1 MVARNTRQPVY
12 FGQAMTRIVDR
23 LGACTF
29 LEAGVNGPIVAM
41 ARSALPQAP
50 AQGNHTFLGIN
61 GRDLVRSLAD
71 ATVTL
76 WKTGQTNV
84 QYWLFHQC
92 QRTSYRPVALPP
104 YHFEKHRHWLD
115 YHGLSGDRDKK
126 IGENG
131 PEHPA
136 VCPHCQRDTADRPF
150 IKQDKSHTQKAGESV
165 FTIDMHSRRYQD
177 LVKGHVVVGTA
188 ICPASVYLE
197 LAAHSVALLLNNK
210 ITSSIVVDD
219 IHFKAPL
226 SLDTQRSVKL
236 TLTNKQQYR
245 WGFEFTSTRNERS
258 ILHAIGSISLRD
270 KSSGKAEE
278 EQEKKDKR
286 TRMINLLDNDPDTD
300 ALRGAMVYRVFGN
313 MVKHAAAYRGLR
325 HLVGKGTEG
334 AADISIPVNELNTV
348 ARTPNDNVV
357 DALVMNNFLEVP
369 GAYINCLNVFGDE
382 DDSKAYICT
391 SLGSVGPLNQLPD
404 CIFYRVYAQIVR
416 QSSNEA
422 ILDVLA
428 FDAQTMELVLSA
440 KDIKFSGI
448 STSTLTKLL
457 AGADPSSTVNG
468 HIGPSQVAETPGS
481 GQPTESNPVTSSKMS
496 NGIKT
501 GSPDVLKIVQG
512 TLSRTLDVP
521 VAEVTKGASLEELGV
536 DSLISSEIL
545 ASIHYALQIDIS
557 VDDFAAATDVASLCE
572 LIFARVGS
580 DATNKGGLADEV
592 LLGPEHVSEI
602 AKNEN
607 FDWQKTAI
615 EILGQ
620 SLDVPVT
627 RIQMDSQLE
636 ELGADSLIAAEIA
649 SNINDALNLTISST
663 DFASLTDVRSLCD
676 LIAHVSGRM
685 PTQAAVSSPS
695 GNTNSAMSDGVT
707 PNGHPTTQDE
717 DINQT
722 PTNDN
727 AELIHAVFQKV
738 RRGFDSHAKEVK
750 LAGFWDNAYPRQLSV
765 VAAYILEAFEKLEC
779 PFKTFSQGETLPPLH
794 GTLPK
799 YQREVSRLWEILE
812 EAGLVERHGD
822 TFVRGPVPH
831 VKDKSAKELSNDL
844 LTNYP
849 QYTSTHDLLDLLG
862 PQLAECLT
870 GKANAASIL
879 CDSDKGRKLLESFYA
894 NDPGLLAAN
903 RVLSDLFSTIMKA
916 RTSEEPF
923 RVLEVGAGFGSSTR
937 HLLPQLQA
945 SGLPFTYTLSDSF
958 EALLERSKATLQDIE
973 GLEFRQYDIEEEP
986 PVDLLGRYDIV
997 LSNSY
1002 LHTTRNLQNSL
1013 ANVRKLVRP
1022 NDGCVA
1028 LVEPTQKV
1036 AWYDLVWGLLDGWW
1050 LFSDNRTHALQSPW
1064 AWRSA
1069 LQNAGF
1075 THVDW
1080 SESSSRESR
1089 TVRVICGMT
1098 AEPERRCPAEATSM
1112 LLHRGTSAS
1121 GKRNLFLAPDGFGSG
1136 AVFGGLGPLLGSV
1149 RDVSVYAL
1157 NSPFMHSKPDPE
1169 EPLTIEELA
1178 AIYVGEIKRRQPE
1191 GPYLLG
1197 GYSVGG
1203 VLAFE
1208 MARQL
1213 LEDGNHVEK
1222 LFLIDTACPTFVRY
1236 FPDALVKFLDS
1247 IEQVRVGNGSEFRP
1261 NRRGRLVAN
1270 DHFFLARQQM
1280 RAYQVRRL
1288 PGRKMP
1294 QVVLISAKEGADKQ
1308 EGVPRP
1314 AFLPED
1320 EKAVNWFLND
1330 RTDDG
1335 CFGWN
1340 EVLDDIKVVR
1350 ADGNHFSMMLPSMVS
1365 STRAFPL

>member
-1 MVARNTRQPVY
+1 M
-12 FGQAMTRIVDR
+12 
-23 LGACTF
+23 
-29 LEAGVNGPIVAM
+29 
-41 ARSALPQAP
+41 
-50 AQGNHTFLGIN
+50 
-61 GRDLVRSLAD
+61 RSLAD

-126 IGENG
+126 NGENG
-131 PEHPA
+131 PENPA

-177 LVKGHVVVGTA
+177 LVNGHVVVGTA

-197 LAAHSVALLLNNK
+197 LAAHAVALLLNNN

-236 TLTNKQQYR
+236 TLTNKQQYT
-245 WGFEFTSTRNERS
+245 WGFEFTSTKNERS

-270 KSSGKAEE
+270 NSSGKAEE
-278 EQEKKDKR
+278 EQEMKDKW

-300 ALRGAMVYRVFGN
+300 ALRGAMVYKVFGN

-357 DALVMNNFLEVP
+357 DTLVMNNFLEVP
-369 GAYINCLNVFGDE
+369 GAYINCLHVFGDE

-391 SLGSVGPLNQLPD
+391 SLGTVGPLNKLPD
-404 CIFYRVYAQIVR
+404 GRNYRTYAQIVR
-416 QSSNEA
+416 QSPNEA

-428 FDAQTMELVLSA
+428 FDAQTMELVLFA

-457 AGADPSSTVNG
+457 AGADPNSTING
-468 HIGPSQVAETPGS
+468 RTGPSQVAETPGS
-481 GQPTESNPVTSSKMS
+481 GDPTESNPVTDSRMA

-536 DSLISSEIL
+536 DSLFSSEIL
-545 ASIHYALQIDIS
+545 ASIHDALQIDIS

-572 LIFARVGS
+572 LITARVGS
-580 DATNKGGLADEV
+580 DATNTGDQDDEV
-592 LLGPEHVSEI
+592 LLGPEHVSET
-602 AKNEN
+602 AKDEIL
-607 FDWQKTAI
+607 DWQKTAI
-615 EILGQ
+615 EILGR
-620 SLDVPVT
+620 SLDVPVAD
-627 RIQMDSQLE
+627 IQMGSQLE

-649 SNINDALNLTISST
+649 SNINEALDLTISST
-663 DFASLTDVRSLCD
+663 DFASLTNVRSLCD
-676 LIAHVSGRM
+676 LITHVSGRV
-685 PTQAAVSSPS
+685 PTQATAASPS
-695 GNTNSAMSDGVT
+695 GNTTSEMSNGVAS
-707 PNGHPTTQDE
+707 NGHPTTQYE
-717 DINQT
+717 DNSQIYAK
-722 PTNDN
+722 DN
-727 AELIHAVFQKV
+727 AELIHEVFQKF

-750 LAGFWDNAYPRQLSV
+750 LASFWDNVYPRQLSV
-765 VAAYILEAFEKLEC
+765 VTAYILEAFERLGC
-779 PFKTFSQGETLPPLH
+779 PLKIFSQGETLPPLH
-794 GTLPK
+794 STLHK

-812 EAGLVERHGD
+812 EAGLVEKHGG
-822 TFVRGPVPH
+822 TFIRGPMPH
-831 VKDKSAKELSNDL
+831 VQDKSAKELSTEL
-844 LTNYP
+844 ISNYP
-849 QYTSTHDLLDLLG
+849 QYTSTHDMLDLIG

-870 GKANAASIL
+870 GNAEATSIL
-879 CDSDKGRKLLESFYA
+879 CDSEKGRKLLEGFYA

-903 RVLSDLFSTIMKA
+903 RVFSDFFSTTMKA
-916 RTSEEPF
+916 RTSGEPF
-923 RVLEVGAGFGSSTR
+923 RVLEVGTGLGSAAR

-945 SGLPFTYTLSDSF
+945 SGLRFTYTLSDSSV
-958 EALLERSKATLQDIE
+958 ALLERFKETLHDIE
-973 GLEFRQYDIEEEP
+973 GLEFRQYDIEEDP
-986 PVDLLGRYDIV
+986 PVDLLGRYHVVI
-997 LSNSY
+997 SNSY
-1002 LHTTRNLQNSL
+1002 VHATRNLQNSL
-1013 ANVRKLVRP
+1013 VNMRNLVQP

-1028 LVEPTQKV
+1028 LIESTQKL

-1050 LFSDNRTHALQSPW
+1050 QFDDDRTHALQSPW

-1075 THVDW
+1075 AHVDW

-1112 LLHRGTSAS
+1112 LLHRGIFGS

-1157 NSPFMHSKPDPE
+1157 NSPFMHSKPDPK

-1178 AIYVGEIKRRQPE
+1178 AIYVGEIGRRQPE

-1208 MARQL
+1208 AARQL

-1280 RAYQVRRL
+1280 RAYQMRRL

-1314 AFLPED
+1314 AFLLED
-1320 EKAVNWFLND
+1320 EKAVDWFLDD
-1330 RTDDG
+1330 RTDNG

-1350 ADGNHFSMMLPSMVS
+1350 ADGNHFTMMLPSMVG
-1365 STRAFPL
+1365 STRAFPLS